1 MADLIYKEEAYQIL
15 GAAYEV
21 YNHFGSGFLEAVY
34 QEALEIEFQARDI
47 PVVPQVPLQLS
58 YKNHLLA
65 QVYRPDFVVY
75 DKIIVELKAIPRLSQ
90 TEDYQL
96 INYLKATGFQL
107 GILLNFGAP
116 EKLNYKRIV
125 R

>member
-1 MADLIYKEEAYQIL
+1 MAEIIYKEEAFKIL

-34 QEALEIEFQARDI
+34 QEALEIEFQTRGI
-47 PVVPQVPLQLS
+47 PAVPQVPLRLS
-58 YKNHLLA
+58 YKDQLLT
-65 QVYRPDFVVY
+65 QIYRPDFVAY

-90 TEDYQL
+90 TEDYQM
-96 INYLKATGFQL
+96 INYLKATGYHL
-107 GILLNFGAP
+107 GLLLNFGAP
-116 EKLNYKRIV
+116 DKLNYKRIV